1 MRAFPDGDS
10 SALVSR
16 MLRCVNIST
25 IRAAVRCCCG
35 SSGMF
40 DGEGMI
46 MSLFQRI
53 KSMLGLSEA
62 TVPPPASK
70 PTPTPMAPKAVAP
83 TAPAPAA
90 APVLPVE
97 PAATPEP
104 AAASPKPAPMSP
116 EVKALLAKGRAH
128 LKEENVAAAKESF
141 DAILAIDPE
150 NEAALKLSGLSAAR
164 LKKAAH
170 LAKKAAAAAAKG

>member
-1 MRAFPDGDS
+1 
-10 SALVSR
+10 
-16 MLRCVNIST
+16 
-25 IRAAVRCCCG
+25 
-35 SSGMF
+35 MF

-83 TAPAPAA
+83 AVLKAVEPAPAPTPVAA
-90 APVLPVE
+90 APV
-97 PAATPEP
+97 
-104 AAASPKPAPMSP
+104 SP

-128 LKEENVAAAKESF
+128 LKEEDIAAAKESF
-141 DAILAIDPE
+141 DAVLAIDPE

-164 LKKAAH
+164 LKKAADQ
-170 LAKKAAAAAAKG
+170 AKKAAAAAVKG